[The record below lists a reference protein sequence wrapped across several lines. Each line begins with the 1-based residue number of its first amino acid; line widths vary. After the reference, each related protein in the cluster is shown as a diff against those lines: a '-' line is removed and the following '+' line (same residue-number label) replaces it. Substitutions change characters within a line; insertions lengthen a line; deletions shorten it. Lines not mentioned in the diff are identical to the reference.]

1 MIVNT
6 WRDSASAVASPRVFL
21 LDAFNVEIRGQTQL
35 VPPSSQRVVARL
47 ALVNHVCRS
56 TIAGQLWP
64 EIDEDRAQNCLR
76 TALWRLGRT
85 CPGLVRT
92 VGTVLSLTP
101 DVAVDVQELVTWAH
115 SVFESNGNDL
125 AAVPRVARCG
135 ELLPGWCDEW
145 VIIERS
151 HVRQL
156 QVRAL
161 ESAAAHFVAAGQL
174 GFAVEAV
181 LAALR
186 ADPLRESARR
196 VLVQVHIAEGNPI
209 QALLE
214 YREFRDLLLEEL
226 GVEPTD
232 EMKRLVR
239 HLLPTTPSS
248 EVYPRG

>member
-1 MIVNT
+1 MIVNS
-6 WRDSASAVASPRVFL
+6 WRDNASAFASPRVFL
-21 LDAFNVEIRGQTQL
+21 LDAFQVEIRGQARL

-64 EIDEDRAQNCLR
+64 EIDEERAQNCLR
-76 TALWRLGRT
+76 TALWRLGRI

-92 VGTVLSLTP
+92 RGTVLSLTP

-115 SVFESNGNDL
+115 SVFKADGNDL
-125 AAVPRVARCG
+125 SAVPRVACCG

-151 HVRQL
+151 YVRQL
-156 QVRAL
+156 QVQAL
-161 ESAAAHFVAAGQL
+161 ESAAGHFVAAGQL
-174 GFAVEAV
+174 GFALEAA
-181 LAALR
+181 LAARR

-196 VLVQVHIAEGNPI
+196 VLVQVHMAEGNPI
-209 QALLE
+209 QALHE
-214 YREFRDLLLEEL
+214 YREFRDLLLDEL

-239 HLLPTTPSS
+239 HFLQVAPRS